1 MCRIAAFPPGFSRTE
16 ALEILANFENQN
28 TDGTGSA
35 YVKDG
40 QFVIEKWA
48 KPFSKIIRRRPFLSH
63 MPYNDGWT
71 IVHLRAAS
79 HGGNKIENTHPFV
92 VGDWAFIHNGVWSEY
107 ELVKLALS
115 KQVQMVG
122 ETDSEVAA
130 NFWNIVGP
138 KTFAKAVKFG
148 GVFMGLHRNG
158 KLWVANTSGDLE
170 IKALQGER
178 IVLASEFNRQEYE
191 NTVDAMRGWY
201 EFDKNGRYLHHKE
214 NDSTWSAGYPY
225 RGSSSVTCCGS
236 SRNSGNVE
244 SYGQHMSCYNGYGD

>member
-1 MCRIAAFPPGFSRTE
+1 MCRLAAFPPRFSRVE

-28 TDGTGSA
+28 VDGTGSA

-40 QFVIEKWA
+40 EFIVEKWA
-48 KPFSKIIRRRPFLSH
+48 KPFSKVVRRNRFLSH
-63 MPYNDGWT
+63 MPNHDGWT

-79 HGGNKIENTHPFV
+79 HGCNKVENTHPFI
-92 VGDWAFIHNGVWSEY
+92 VGDWAFIHNGVWSDY
-107 ELVKLALS
+107 ELVKLAIS
-115 KQVQMVG
+115 NQVKIVG
-122 ETDSEVAA
+122 ETDTEVAA

-170 IKALQGER
+170 IKALSGQR
-178 IVLASEFNRQEYE
+178 IVLASEFNRQNYE

-201 EFDKNGRYLHHKE
+201 EFDKNGRYLRHKE
-214 NDSTWSAGYPY
+214 NDSTWTGGYPY
-225 RGSSSVTCCGS
+225 RGSSSVTCGS